1 MKKLSMKQIS
11 LIVSTTV
18 FAILLV
24 AVLIILNFTKKNTY
38 VDVLKDK
45 TDVGLLLNGVA
56 DDRSWSMA
64 HAEALESISDELN
77 LNIVCRENVAADE
90 SCVDVIRSL
99 IEDGCV
105 IIIATSFDFGQYM
118 EQCAA
123 EFPDIYFLHAT
134 GTAEGN
140 NIGSFFGRMYQFRY
154 LSGIIAGMQTKTNSI
169 GYVAS
174 FPISEVNRGINAF
187 TLGVRSVNPEAVVHV
202 SFCGSWTDDE
212 PAAASSEKLITEF
225 GADVLAM
232 HTDSLAPLEAA
243 DKHGI
248 WSIGYNYDNSGLFP
262 GSYLTGCVWDWSSY
276 YKEQILLCLQG
287 KFRGEHDW
295 LGIESG
301 VMKLVDLGATR
312 NADPACVGPLN
323 KARERFEKYS
333 FDVFYGP
340 VTDNEG
346 NVRVPEGESLS
357 DSNMLNNFDWYVEG
371 VEVEQ

>member
-212 PAAASSEKLITEF
+212 PAAASSEKLIQSSVQMFLPCIPIRWRRLKPRTST
-225 GADVLAM
+225 A
-232 HTDSLAPLEAA
+232 
-243 DKHGI
+243 
-248 WSIGYNYDNSGLFP
+248 SG
-262 GSYLTGCVWDWSSY
+262 
-276 YKEQILLCLQG
+276 
-287 KFRGEHDW
+287 R
-295 LGIESG
+295 
-301 VMKLVDLGATR
+301 
-312 NADPACVGPLN
+312 
-323 KARERFEKYS
+323 
-333 FDVFYGP
+333 
-340 VTDNEG
+340 
-346 NVRVPEGESLS
+346 
-357 DSNMLNNFDWYVEG
+357 
-371 VEVEQ
+371 